1 MAHPS
6 TAIVIPVVSEELE
19 VETHREAR
27 GSVRVSTRVEMHDQI
42 IETPVVHEEVV
53 VERIPVNT
61 LVEGDAP
68 QVKEEGD
75 VLIIPV
81 LEEVIV
87 VEKRLML
94 RELVRVS
101 KRRTSTTAQETVAL
115 RRHVVDVERIEGPHV
130 KSEVKE
136 QGVTS

>member
-6 TAIVIPVVSEELE
+6 TGIVIPVVSEELE
-19 VETHREAR
+19 VETHHVAR
-27 GSVRVSTRVEMHDQI
+27 GSVRVSTRVEIHDQT

-61 LVEGDAP
+61 VVEGDAP
-68 QVKEEGD
+68 QVREEGD

-87 VEKRLML
+87 VEKRLIL
-94 RELVRVS
+94 RELVRIS
-101 KRRTSTTAQETVAL
+101 KRRTTTTAQETVAL
-115 RRHVVDVERIEGPHV
+115 RRQVVDVERSEAV
-130 KSEVKE
+130 KSEVKQ